1 MAQEQGYRS
10 FAKQIMQRLPLY
22 GIKSNCRVLQV
33 GCAVI
38 DAISFME
45 GGDRYAVDP
54 LADFYKQHFERA
66 NNPSVD
72 YRKGVGE
79 SIPFQDAFFDV
90 VICSN
95 LLDHVANYHV
105 VLEEIK
111 RVLGQPNI
119 VYFGTDVYSD
129 EIAVSRW
136 EKTSRGE
143 IFDIQHPHTFTEQTL
158 EDTLRTHDFEIVE
171 RYARQPSGKG
181 DESWRHCLYATH
193 RV

>member
-1 MAQEQGYRS
+1 MKWEVSDSEHDRWKIGNQEEKDFWLSLKEEEFLAQERGYRS
-10 FAKQIMQRLPLY
+10 FAEQIMHRLPLY
-22 GIKSNCRVLQV
+22 DIKPNYRALQV

-38 DAISFME
+38 DAIVFME

-72 YRKGVGE
+72 YRQGVGE

-119 VYFGTDVYSD
+119 VYFGTDVYPD
-129 EIAVSRW
+129 GIAVSRW

-143 IFDIQHPHTFTEQTL
+143 IFDIQHPHSFT
-158 EDTLRTHDFEIVE
+158 
-171 RYARQPSGKG
+171 
-181 DESWRHCLYATH
+181 
-193 RV
+193 